1 MGEQNLLLS
10 MKTDLSCYDN
20 SWYSPGGGSLKRIVW
35 YFANALFLKSALIPV
50 PSIKVRILRLFGAK
64 IGKGVMIKPG
74 VNVKYPWLLEIGNY
88 TWIGENVWID
98 NLARVKIGSNVCISQ
113 GAMLLCG
120 NHNYKKPTFDLIVGK
135 ITLED
140 GAWIGAESVV
150 CPGVTAHSHAVLGVG
165 SVANRDMDAFGIYQ
179 GNPAVK
185 VRKRII
191 G

>member
-1 MGEQNLLLS
+1 
-10 MKTDLSCYDN
+10 MKIVSLKGYDN
-20 SWYSPGGGSLKRIVW
+20 SWYQPGSSWKRLLW
-35 YFANALFLKSALIPV
+35 YFANALVMKNSWLPSSGLKVHL
-50 PSIKVRILRLFGAK
+50 LRAFGAK
-64 IGKGVMIKPG
+64 IGTGVNIKPC